1 MGAEKMKSEVRKEQ
15 IATAALQIIGQ
26 HGVKGLTVERA
37 ARMVGLVPSAVYRHF
52 RNKSDL
58 LDATLDLLRD
68 RLLANIV
75 AARREAQSPLE
86 AIRQMLLRHVHL
98 IHEYQALP
106 RILFSEKVFT
116 EEPQRKLKLY
126 EIIREFTGHVA
137 DVIRQG
143 QDQGQI
149 RRDIAAETLSVMFL
163 GLFQPSAI
171 MYHLS
176 GGTFDMIHQ
185 VDATWKIYQD
195 ALRPPPGDP
204 DSTPDRS

>member
-1 MGAEKMKSEVRKEQ
+1 
-15 IATAALQIIGQ
+15 
-26 HGVKGLTVERA
+26 
-37 ARMVGLVPSAVYRHF
+37 
-52 RNKSDL
+52 
-58 LDATLDLLRD
+58 LRD
-68 RLLANIV
+68 RLLGNIV
-75 AARREAQSPLE
+75 AAREETRSPLE

-106 RILFSEKVFT
+106 RILFSEKVFS

-149 RRDIAAETLSVMFL
+149 RRDISAEILSVMFL

-176 GGTFDMIHQ
+176 GGTFDMIRQ
-185 VDATWKIYQD
+185 VDATWKVYQD
-195 ALRPPPGDP
+195 ALRPPPGE
-204 DSTPDRS
+204 R